1 MTGDGV
7 NDAPS
12 IKSADIGVGMGITG
26 TDVTKNVAD
35 MVLADDNF
43 ATIVAAVEEGRKIYS
58 NIRKAIQFLLSSNM
72 SEVITIFTASMIGF
86 TILEAPHL
94 LWINLI
100 TDCFPALALGV
111 EPGEKDIMT
120 KPPRSS
126 KEGIFSN
133 GLGFDMVYQGLM
145 VSVITLAAYFIGV
158 NFEFGANWY
167 NEVVV
172 NGVHSAHGIT
182 MAFLTMSMAE
192 IFHSLNMRSQR
203 GSIFAMTSKNMLLFG
218 AMALAFVLT
227 TLVIEVP
234 FLASLFGFSVISI
247 KEYLIGIGLA
257 VLVIPVVEIIKLIQR
272 SVSKAKK
279 N

>member
-1 MTGDGV
+1 
-7 NDAPS
+7 
-12 IKSADIGVGMGITG
+12 
-26 TDVTKNVAD
+26 
-35 MVLADDNF
+35 
-43 ATIVAAVEEGRKIYS
+43 
-58 NIRKAIQFLLSSNM
+58 
-72 SEVITIFTASMIGF
+72 MIGF

-120 KPPRSS
+120 QPPRSN

-145 VSVITLAAYFIGV
+145 VSILTLVAYFVGV
-158 NFEFGANWY
+158 NFEYGAEWY
-167 NEVVV
+167 QTVVT
-172 NGVHSAHGIT
+172 NGVHSAHGMT
-182 MAFLTMSMAE
+182 MAFLTMSMSE

-203 GSIFAMTSKNMLLFG
+203 GSIFALKAKNMFLFG

-234 FLASLFGFSVISI
+234 FLASLFGFSTIGVV
-247 KEYLIGIGLA
+247 EYLVGIGLA
-257 VLVIPVVEIIKLIQR
+257 VLVIPVVEIIKFIQR